1 MWMTSSTRTARPNGK
16 TVKVKSMSEQKAFLE
31 KIHIKNFLSLRNVTL
46 PLKPLTV
53 LVGPNASGKSNVL
66 RGLRFLKTM
75 TRETPLPAEFI
86 RERFWSG
93 ASNHI
98 TIQLQAEVERSRIS
112 YDLVFKTDENNFFF
126 DEELL
131 VNDLK
136 IVSILDEKYEV
147 LIKEDNNETMNTS
160 KKITSKP
167 FGTHE
172 ENSSVNSRILRDFI
186 KAWEFYDF
194 QPGHVRDR
202 APGLN
207 MEELYPSSPPNEQ
220 ISILSL
226 SSEQM
231 AEISNTRFHIGIQE
245 LLSSWYKDDRERF
258 DCVSNSL
265 AASINFKMDFNEIEG
280 RNQLCLLEGYKN
292 PISLQKASEGT
303 LRLIAYYILLYQDK
317 LPPLIAIEEP
327 ERNLHPGAL
336 TDIAYV
342 LERIAERT
350 QVIITTHSS
359 QLLDVFNS
367 KSLSDW
373 LGVLLLRNRPG
384 LGTEVLNI
392 EDIRDKREAL
402 AGWIADFGIG
412 SAVFD
417 SGLLQDLMEEPV
429 C

>member
-1 MWMTSSTRTARPNGK
+1 
-16 TVKVKSMSEQKAFLE
+16 MSKRIAFLE
-31 KIHIKNFLSLRNVTL
+31 KVHIKNFLSLRNVTL

-53 LVGPNASGKSNVL
+53 LVGPNASGKSNIL
-66 RGLRFLKTM
+66 RALRLLRTI
-75 TRETPLPAEFI
+75 TREPPLSIKFI
-86 RERFWSG
+86 RERLWAG
-93 ASNHI
+93 ESNHI
-98 TIQLQAEVERSRIS
+98 TFQLRSEIEGS
-112 YDLVFKTDENNFFF
+112 QIIYDLVLKTDVDKLLF
-126 DEELL
+126 DEELS

-136 IVSILDEKYEV
+136 ITSILNQKYEISV
-147 LIKEDNNETMNTS
+147 GNNKDETENISEKVTL
-160 KKITSKP
+160 KP
-167 FGTHE
+167 LSRHE
-172 ENSSVNSRILRDFI
+172 EKSPISNGVLREYI
-186 KAWEFYDF
+186 KTWEFYDF
-194 QPGHVRDR
+194 QPGHMRDR
-202 APGLN
+202 PPGLDP
-207 MEELYPSSPPNEQ
+207 EELDASSPINKR

-231 AEISNTRFHIGIQE
+231 AEISNTRFHMGIQE

-258 DCVSNSL
+258 DRISDSL
-265 AASINFKMDFNEIEG
+265 AASINFKMDFNEIDG

-359 QLLDVFNS
+359 QLLDTFSS
-367 KSLSDW
+367 KSLSDS

-384 LGTEVLNI
+384 LGTEVLNLEEI
-392 EDIRDKREAL
+392 CDKREAL
-402 AGWIADFGIG
+402 AGWISDFGIG

>member
-1 MWMTSSTRTARPNGK
+1 MEGS
-16 TVKVKSMSEQKAFLE
+16 Q
-31 KIHIKNFLSLRNVTL
+31 II
-46 PLKPLTV
+46 
-53 LVGPNASGKSNVL
+53 
-66 RGLRFLKTM
+66 
-75 TRETPLPAEFI
+75 
-86 RERFWSG
+86 
-93 ASNHI
+93 
-98 TIQLQAEVERSRIS
+98 
-112 YDLVFKTDENNFFF
+112 YDLVLKTDVDKLLF
-126 DEELL
+126 DEELSI
-131 VNDLK
+131 NDLK
-136 IVSILDEKYEV
+136 ITSILNQKYEV
-147 LIKEDNNETMNTS
+147 SVGNDKDETENIS
-160 KKITSKP
+160 EKITLKP
-167 FGTHE
+167 LSTHE
-172 ENSSVNSRILRDFI
+172 EKSPISSGILREYI

-194 QPGHVRDR
+194 QPGHMRDR
-202 APGLN
+202 PPGLDP
-207 MEELYPSSPPNEQ
+207 EELDASSSINKR

-258 DCVSNSL
+258 DRVSNSL
-265 AASINFKMDFNEIEG
+265 AASINFKMDFNEIDG

-303 LRLIAYYILLYQDK
+303 LRLIAYYILLYQDE

-359 QLLDVFNS
+359 QLLDTFSS
-367 KSLSDW
+367 KSLSDS

-417 SGLLQDLMEEPV
+417 SGLLQDLMEEPI
-429 C
+429 